1 MYKILCGLFI
11 YLFCQLAVA
20 EGQRSPGSFVDP
32 TRPPGQ
38 VSIAKPQAKTYRLQ
52 SILYST
58 VSSRSLAIINGK
70 SYAIGEQTPLG
81 LLEQIDRDSISLRGA
96 GKRVVKLHRDLNKQ
110 MVAGKQ

>member
-1 MYKILCGLFI
+1 MFRIVSI
-11 YLFCQLAVA
+11 VIFCLSCQSAAA
-20 EGQRSPGSFVDP
+20 EGQSLAGEFVDP

-38 VSIAKPQAKTYRLQ
+38 VSVAKAQAKSYRLQ

-81 LLEQIDRDSISLRGA
+81 VLEGIDRDSISLRGA
-96 GKRVVKLHRDLNKQ
+96 SQRVVNLHRDLNKQ
-110 MVAGKQ
+110 MVAGK